1 MSKVLLF
8 TGFERFWHWV
18 QALLIFALL
27 FTGLAVHG
35 THQLLPFE
43 QAYQTHLVLAWIL
56 IGLWVLA
63 IFWHF
68 TTGAWRQ
75 YVPTHK
81 GLMAMVMYY
90 AYGIFSGETKPYRT
104 LPSAKHNPLQRLA
117 YLGFKLAIAPAIWIS
132 GLLLMFYATWKT
144 TALGEILPLGF
155 VAWVHLVAA
164 FALMI
169 FVIGHVYMSVTTGK
183 PWYEYLKAMITGYEE
198 LEDQPATAGSKAGT
212 ASKG

>member
-18 QALLIFALL
+18 QMVLIFGML
-27 FTGLAVHG
+27 FTGLAIHG
-35 THQLLPFE
+35 THQLIPFE
-43 QAYQTHLVLAWIL
+43 QAYQAHLVLAWTL

-75 YVPTHK
+75 YVPTGK

-90 AYGIFSGETKPYRT
+90 AYGIFSGEAKPYTT

-117 YLGFKLAIAPAIWIS
+117 YFGFKVAIAPAIWIS

-144 TALGEILPLGF
+144 TALGEILPLGL

-169 FVIGHVYMSVTTGK
+169 FIIGHVYMSSTTGK
-183 PWYEYLKAMITGYEE
+183 PWYAHLKAMITGYEE
-198 LEDQPATAGSKAGT
+198 LEGQPATRKAQAGSD
-212 ASKG
+212 S